1 MRAPAAG
8 PIRVML
14 IDDHAVV
21 RSALR
26 LLIETQP
33 GMKAVGE
40 AGDRADALAVA
51 GREQPDVIL
60 LDLVLHSTD
69 GLELIPELLHAA
81 GKARIL
87 VLTGV
92 TDPEVHVRA
101 MRLGAMGVVLKEK
114 ASEVLIKAIEKVN
127 EGEIWF
133 DRSLVAD
140 VFSEK
145 PRAGEAKKQDPE
157 AARIATLTERERE
170 VISLVGEG
178 LRNKQIADRLS
189 ISQTTVSHHLTSIFN
204 KLGAADRFE
213 LIIYAYRYGLADP
226 PTESPSTGR
235 RRRADR

>member
-1 MRAPAAG
+1 MREPAAG

-21 RSALR
+21 RSGLR
-26 LLIETQP
+26 LLIEGQP

-40 AGDRADALAVA
+40 ASGRADALALA

-60 LDLVLHSTD
+60 LDLVLHDTD
-69 GLELIPELLHAA
+69 GVELIPELLAA
-81 GKARIL
+81 ASKARIL
-87 VLTGV
+87 ILTGV
-92 TDPEVHVRA
+92 TDPEVHVHA

-133 DRSLVAD
+133 DRSLVAN
-140 VFSEK
+140 VFGEM
-145 PRAGEAKKQDPE
+145 PRTGGARKQDPE
-157 AARIATLTERERE
+157 AAKIATLTERERE
-170 VISLVGEG
+170 VIALVGEG
-178 LRNKQIADRLS
+178 LRNRQIADRLS

-204 KLGAADRFE
+204 KLGASDRFE

-226 PTESPSTGR
+226 PSESPAAGR
-235 RRRADR
+235 RRRTAR